1 MNRVTLRALIG
12 RAESLTEDPLQQML
26 IFVKLMSEA
35 MADLPS
41 VHPGCLVASF
51 TYESQQFDDEV
62 RELTARGVLEWRRL
76 FLGHLEKV
84 VASHPLKLERPLVEM
99 ADMLTSVIEGGII
112 MSRALQD
119 QNILP
124 NQLLQFRAYLRLA
137 FGDA

>member
-1 MNRVTLRALIG
+1 
-12 RAESLTEDPLQQML
+12 
-26 IFVKLMSEA
+26 
-35 MADLPS
+35 
-41 VHPGCLVASF
+41 
-51 TYESQQFDDEV
+51 
-62 RELTARGVLEWRRL
+62 
-76 FLGHLEKV
+76 
-84 VASHPLKLERPLVEM
+84 M